1 MLAGIA
7 QGVKEV
13 GITVGVPG
21 FRAHLHRATTAT
33 NALAHGVDFA
43 KGQEWLG
50 HMGIST
56 TRMYDHLINPFRI
69 G

>member
-13 GITVGVPG
+13 GITVGEHG
-21 FRAHLHRATTAT
+21 FCVRSFRATTAT
-33 NALAHGVDFA
+33 NASAHGTGIA

-50 HMGIST
+50 RTSIST